1 MATPGTTP
9 ARSVGDVQQY
19 VERRRQ
25 TTSLFG
31 SPDTV
36 DFDTVVIA
44 RASASGA
51 PEEMTLVAVT
61 HPGEDVDDAK
71 KHIAERIADSILH

>member
-1 MATPGTTP
+1 MATPGATP

-19 VERRRQ
+19 VERRRP
-25 TTSLFG
+25 TTNLFG
-31 SPDTV
+31 SRDNV

-51 PEEMTLVAVT
+51 LEEMTLVAVT
-61 HPGEDVDDAK
+61 HPGEDIDDAK